1 MRTKGEE
8 SGKGLSHFVHVW
20 IRTLDELRGE
30 REKPHGVGRTM
41 QSSLSLST
49 KKKRALNKGKG
60 WEGKGEE
67 CGAFPIPMAAGS
79 PESSLL
85 RGDRRIFKPP
95 SQEACSIKQDANAA
109 FSQTNLLAAGQ
120 GPATRARF
128 LKATQWEFP
137 NKNLKKKNLKKSPTM
152 AQLKGSLLAAVRA
165 VLRANL
171 VGNTEEGLW
180 DALRARRPKACE
192 CSLSP
197 PPVPPYKPGELSA
210 PRVAIEA
217 KGRGTKGL

>member
-1 MRTKGEE
+1 M
-8 SGKGLSHFVHVW
+8 SGY
-20 IRTLDELRGE
+20 ELWMNSVGK
-30 REKPHGVGRTM
+30 EKSRMEWDAPCRA
-41 QSSLSLST
+41 LSLSPP

-137 NKNLKKKNLKKSPTM
+137 NKN
-152 AQLKGSLLAAVRA
+152 
-165 VLRANL
+165 
-171 VGNTEEGLW
+171 
-180 DALRARRPKACE
+180 
-192 CSLSP
+192 
-197 PPVPPYKPGELSA
+197 
-210 PRVAIEA
+210 
-217 KGRGTKGL
+217 

>member
-137 NKNLKKKNLKKSPTM
+137 NKNLKKKKRFKKKPHHGTVKRKLAGSSKSCLTCKPRWKHRGRALGCTEGQK
-152 AQLKGSLLAAVRA
+152 AKGMR
-165 VLRANL
+165 VL
-171 VGNTEEGLW
+171 
-180 DALRARRPKACE
+180 
-192 CSLSP
+192 
-197 PPVPPYKPGELSA
+197 PVPPSCP
-210 PRVAIEA
+210 PIQT
-217 KGRGTKGL
+217 RGTERSQSGY